1 MTGGYLGNALA
12 FLVDVTLG
20 LYVFAVLLR
29 FLFQSVRADFYNPIS
44 QSIVRITNPPLSRL
58 RRHVPSVGR
67 VDTASVLLLVGLQ
80 ALTIWL
86 KFALLG
92 HPPALAG
99 VLVGT
104 VAALLTK
111 TVYVMIGAILIL
123 VVASWVT
130 PGGYSPLLS
139 LADDLA
145 RPLLRPVR
153 RMLPDMGGLDLSPLV
168 ALVVLQLAMM
178 LVVWPLRD
186 MGLML
191 S

>member
-1 MTGGYLGNALA
+1 MMGGYLGNALA

-20 LYVFAVLLR
+20 LYVFAFLLR

-44 QSIVRITNPPLSRL
+44 QSIVRLTNPPLSRL
-58 RRHVPSVGR
+58 RRHVPAVGR
-67 VDTASVLLLVGLQ
+67 VDSASVLLLVGLQ
-80 ALTIWL
+80 ALAIWL
-86 KFALLG
+86 KFSLLG

-104 VAALLTK
+104 FAALLTK
-111 TVYVMIGAILIL
+111 TVYVMIASILIL

-145 RPLLRPVR
+145 RPLLRPLR

-186 MGLML
+186 VGLML